1 MDVNRRNDI
10 INAFI
15 KLCSHK
21 GLDNTTMQ
29 DVARE
34 VGISVGTIYLE
45 FRNKDELIDAFEK
58 NLFQQSEAQIAQIMN
73 QSAPAS
79 TILHDLLVGNIEFIN
94 RQIRQNQAIQEFM
107 MKDFVK
113 HINKNIKVR
122 RIELEKRLTDKIEL
136 ILKKGVEEGCFVI
149 DDIPCTSRMLFLA
162 FGAFAG
168 PMALEQEYEEII
180 RDAESMFSLLLR
192 AIKTT

>member
-1 MDVNRRNDI
+1 MDVNRRNEI
-10 INAFI
+10 VNAFI
-15 KLCSHK
+15 KLCSRK

-29 DVARE
+29 DVAKE

-58 NLFQQSEAQIAQIMN
+58 NLFQQSETQIAQIMN
-73 QSAPAS
+73 QAAPAS
-79 TILHDLLVGNIEFIN
+79 TILHDLLVGNIEYIN

-122 RIELEKRLTDKIEL
+122 RIELENHLTDKIKL
-136 ILKKGVEEGCFVI
+136 ILKKGVEEGSFVI
-149 DDIPCTSRMLFLA
+149 DDIPCTARMLFLA

-168 PMALEQEYEEII
+168 PIALEREYEEVIQ
-180 RDAESMFSLLLR
+180 DAENMFALLLR
-192 AIKTT
+192 AISHG

>member
-29 DVARE
+29 DVAKE

-45 FRNKDELIDAFEK
+45 FRNKDELIEAFEK
-58 NLFQQSEAQIAQIMN
+58 DLFQQSDAQMDQFLN

-79 TILHDLLVGNIEFIN
+79 KILHDLLVGNIEYIN
-94 RQIRQNQAIQEFM
+94 RKIRQNQAIQEFM
-107 MKDFVK
+107 MNDFVK
-113 HINKNIKVR
+113 HINKNIKV
-122 RIELEKRLTDKIEL
+122 
-136 ILKKGVEEGCFVI
+136 G
-149 DDIPCTSRMLFLA
+149 RME
-162 FGAFAG
+162 
-168 PMALEQEYEEII
+168 ME
-180 RDAESMFSLLLR
+180 
-192 AIKTT
+192 